1 MHRVDASGATA
12 GNLFTN
18 GDPVNAIPATRLEEA
33 WHNDIQEEV
42 CNTIE
47 DAGITLVKGTQ
58 TQLRDSIIAI
68 SEREALHAI
77 GEYIMLSDDLAG
89 AKTLDVNRYIKLT
102 KDLTGVGLY
111 NENKLGGQATVVSG
125 EQTFYTAII
134 TDAASPMFGEVIKLI
149 NSTIDNNSG
158 LIAPTVISA
167 SETSGLV
174 RHNRFQGHYYRHGTN
189 DTTYALGW
197 DGSGGSVYTQAQTGG
212 SSGFITS
219 LPSALQ
225 SDGIHGTPRN
235 DYQTEQNN
243 VTATFY
249 MRIK

>member
-158 LIAPTVISA
+158 LTAPTVISA
-167 SETSGLV
+167 SETSGLI
-174 RHNRFQGHYYRHGTN
+174 RHNRYQGHLHKFGYTPEPSGYAYGYGIGTSGTEVMIYN
-189 DTTYALGW
+189 TT
-197 DGSGGSVYTQAQTGG
+197 SP
-212 SSGFITS
+212 I
-219 LPSALQ
+219 
-225 SDGIHGTPRN
+225 SDGVNGAPRTGFT
-235 DYQTEQNN
+235 TEQNN
-243 VTATFY
+243 ITAPFY

>member
-158 LIAPTVISA
+158 LTAPTVISA

-174 RHNRFQGHYYRHGTN
+174 RHNRVQGHRHGAS
-189 DTTYALGW
+189 Y
-197 DGSGGSVYTQAQTGG
+197 
-212 SSGFITS
+212 SSGS
-219 LPSALQ
+219 LPPAQILSVSYATTSSGSIGSIALTH
-225 SDGIHGTPRN
+225 DPITDTVNGTPRTGFT
-235 DYQTEQNN
+235 TEQNN

-249 MRIK
+249 MRFK

>member
-158 LIAPTVISA
+158 LTAPTVISA
-167 SETSGLV
+167 SETSGLI
-174 RHNRFQGHYYRHGTN
+174 RHNRFQGHTFGANTDGTWTN
-189 DTTYALGW
+189 ATNRYLLTGTANQSGAPGFLAYSLGDPIT
-197 DGSGGSVYTQAQTGG
+197 DGAS
-212 SSGFITS
+212 
-219 LPSALQ
+219 
-225 SDGIHGTPRN
+225 GTPRI
-235 DYQTEQNN
+235 DKTTEQNN
-243 VTATFY
+243 ITATFY

>member
-158 LIAPTVISA
+158 LTAPTVISA
-167 SETSGLV
+167 SETSGLI
-174 RHNRFQGHYYRHGTN
+174 RHNRFQGFQINVGARL
-189 DTTYALGW
+189 DA
-197 DGSGGSVYTQAQTGG
+197 GSGATRYQHEFGGTTLPYT
-212 SSGFITS
+212 
-219 LPSALQ
+219 PQ
-225 SDGIHGTPRN
+225 SDGVHGTPRIG
-235 DYQTEQNN
+235 YTTEQNN
-243 VTATFY
+243 ITATFY